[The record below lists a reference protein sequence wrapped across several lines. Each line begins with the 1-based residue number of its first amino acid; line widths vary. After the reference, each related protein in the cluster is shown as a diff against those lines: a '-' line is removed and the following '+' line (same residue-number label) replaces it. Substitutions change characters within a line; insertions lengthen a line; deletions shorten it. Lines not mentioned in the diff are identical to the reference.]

1 MSKGR
6 GVIRWMLAAPVMVL
20 VTAGFYQKS
29 APTTGNGQEQQ
40 NYTIRTTSRLVLLD
54 VSVKGPQGGFVSGLT
69 QDDFRVYENGKPQQ
83 ITQFANADIP
93 VTVGILVDE
102 SGSMRPKR
110 AEVIAAALEFIKASN
125 PQDEVFVINFNEK
138 AKHGL
143 PDTVL
148 FSDNI
153 DQLRAA
159 LWQGVPEGRTALYD
173 AIEMALHQSDMGRRD
188 KKTLLV
194 ISDGGDN
201 ISVHKFPD
209 VMHDVLQSIVTI
221 YTVGIFDEDDPERNP
236 GVLKQLAQVS
246 GGSVYFPKTLDE
258 VVPICRQIAK
268 DVRTRYTIG
277 YIPDAS
283 NGKPERQIKV
293 VASSPDSQKL
303 NVRTRT
309 RYLFTPDSAGA
320 EQK

>member
-1 MSKGR
+1 MIKGR
-6 GVIRWMLAAPVMVL
+6 DVIRLLLVAPVVAL
-20 VTAGFYQKS
+20 VAAGFYQKS
-29 APTTGNGQEQQ
+29 VASASNGQEPQ
-40 NYTIRTTSRLVLLD
+40 NFTIRTTSRLVLLD
-54 VSVKGPQGGFVSGLT
+54 VSVKSPQGGFVSGLA
-69 QDDFRVYENGKPQQ
+69 QDHFKVYENGKPQQ
-83 ITQFANADIP
+83 ISQFANADIP

-110 AEVIAAALEFIKASN
+110 QEVIAAAVEFIKASN

-138 AKHGL
+138 ARHGL

-153 DQLRAA
+153 DQLQAA

-173 AIEMALHQSDMGRRD
+173 AIEMALHQTDMGRRD

-201 ISVHKFPD
+201 ISHHKFPD
-209 VMHDVLQSIVTI
+209 VMHEVLESIVTI

-236 GVLKQLAQVS
+236 AVLKQLAQVS
-246 GGSVYFPKTLDE
+246 GGSVYFPKKLE
-258 VVPICRQIAK
+258 EIGPICQQIAK

-277 YIPDAS
+277 YIPEVS

-293 VASSPDSQKL
+293 EALSPSGQKL
-303 NVRTRT
+303 IVRTRT
-309 RYLFTPDSAGA
+309 RYLFVPDGALA

>member
-6 GVIRWMLAAPVMVL
+6 GVIRWMLAAPFVVL
-20 VTAGFYQKS
+20 VASGFYQKS
-29 APTTGNGQEQQ
+29 APTPDGQEPQ

-54 VSVKGPQGGFVSGLT
+54 VSVKSRDGGFVSGLT
-69 QDDFRVYENGKPQQ
+69 QDSFKVYENGKPQQ

-138 AKHGL
+138 ARHGL

-153 DQLRAA
+153 DQLGTA
-159 LWQGVPEGRTALYD
+159 LWRGIPEGRTALYD
-173 AIEMALHQSDMGRRD
+173 AIEMALHQTDMGRRD

-201 ISVHKFPD
+201 VSQHRLPD
-209 VMHDVLQSIVTI
+209 VMHDVLESIVTI
-221 YTVGIFDEDDPERNP
+221 YTIGIFDENDPEANP

-246 GGSVYFPKTLDE
+246 GGGSYFPKTLEE

-268 DVRTRYTIG
+268 DVRTRYTVG
-277 YIPDAS
+277 YIPDSS

-293 VASSPDSQKL
+293 VASSPEGQKL

-309 RYLFTPDSAGA
+309 RYLFTPDSLEAD
-320 EQK
+320 KK

>member
-6 GVIRWMLAAPVMVL
+6 GVIRWMLAAPIVVL
-20 VTAGFYQKS
+20 VAAGYYQKGPVAS
-29 APTTGNGQEQQ
+29 NREEPP

-54 VSVKGPQGGFVSGLT
+54 VSVKDPKGGFVSGLG
-69 QDDFRVYENGKPQQ
+69 QENFKVYENGKLQQ

-110 AEVIAAALEFIKASN
+110 EEVIAAALEFIKASN

-138 AKHGL
+138 ARRGL

-153 DQLRAA
+153 DLLRTA
-159 LWQGVPEGRTALYD
+159 LWRGVPEGRTALYD
-173 AIEMALHQSDMGRRD
+173 AIEMALHQTDMGRRD

-201 ISVHKFPD
+201 ISVHKFGD
-209 VMHDVLQSIVTI
+209 VMHDVLESIVTL
-221 YTVGIFDEDDPERNP
+221 YTVGIYDEDDPEANP

-246 GGSVYFPKTLDE
+246 GGGSYFPKQLDQ
-258 VVPICRQIAK
+258 VIPICQQIAK

-277 YIPDAS
+277 YTPELN

-293 VASSPDSQKL
+293 EARSADGLKL